1 MLERPKTELGH
12 AEALALPALGSR
24 CAGMDSAA
32 TLATRA
38 NEAVAVA
45 LTHDEQGRAS
55 EAVTSYRWARAL
67 LDKAAGAAPAASP
80 LAASMLSR
88 KRSVDQRLEVL
99 VQRAA
104 RPGLRP
110 QSHPQGHVQVRAPLP
125 SLPEQRQQHNRAP
138 PQTMRSDPAMI
149 AAVEAEIMETA
160 VDVSW
165 DDVAGC
171 EEVKEALQELLIR
184 PTQRPDLYVG
194 IRSPAKGLLLFGS
207 PGTGKTLCAKA
218 AATECASAARPVTF
232 FSVSASALSSKW
244 HGESEKLMRALFEV
258 ARARQPSFIFF
269 DEVDSILSAR
279 GGSGEHEASRKL
291 KTEFLTQV
299 DGAGRAEGEA
309 VYVMAA
315 TNRPQ
320 DLDDAVLRRLSKRIH
335 VPLPRAPARLALL
348 RNLTVDSTRS
358 RQVKWDVSPA
368 ELKVLATKMRYF
380 SGADI
385 HALVREASLL
395 PLRELS
401 PDVLSSVDAKKV
413 RGVSMA
419 DFERALAHVKPTVS
433 KTQLAELEQWDR
445 EFGVGGSDTGTTS
458 ATAPPGSKAPKGMD
472 ILKSTR
478 RRKKP

>member
-1 MLERPKTELGH
+1 MN
-12 AEALALPALGSR
+12 
-24 CAGMDSAA
+24 SAA
-32 TLATRA
+32 ELATRA

-45 LTHDEQGRAS
+45 LTHDEQGRAA

-67 LDKAAGAAPAASP
+67 LSKAASAAPAASP
-80 LAASMLSR
+80 LAASMLAR
-88 KRSVDQRLEVL
+88 TRSVDQRLEVL
-99 VQRAA
+99 ARRAA
-104 RPGLRP
+104 PQGSRP
-110 QSHPQGHVQVRAPLP
+110 QSCPPARAR
-125 SLPEQRQQHNRAP
+125 SLPHPSPALQQRQQQRPRAP
-138 PQTMRSDPAMI
+138 PEAMRSDPAMV
-149 AAVEAEIMETA
+149 AAVEAEIMETG

-171 EEVKEALQELLIR
+171 AEVKEALQELLIR
-184 PTQRPDLYVG
+184 PTQRPDLYTG

-269 DEVDSILSAR
+269 DEVDSMLSTR

-335 VPLPRAPARLALL
+335 VPLPRTAARLALL
-348 RNLTVDSTRS
+348 RNLTVDSVRS
-358 RQVKWDVSPA
+358 RQVKWAVSSV
-368 ELKVLATKMRYF
+368 ELQALAAKMRYF

-385 HALVREASLL
+385 HALVREASLM
-395 PLRELS
+395 PLREMPSDL
-401 PDVLSSVDAKKV
+401 LSSVDAKKV

-419 DFERALAHVKPTVS
+419 DFERALTQVKPSVS

-445 EFGVGGSDTGTTS
+445 EFGIGGSGAKTVSSS
-458 ATAPPGSKAPKGMD
+458 APADSKTQKGLD
-472 ILKSTR
+472 VFKSTKR
-478 RRKKP
+478 RRKPP